1 MNNLEAVEDIILKK
15 GQSPSE
21 ILNYM
26 LYSGG
31 FSGREL
37 AEASVMLKAMIRGS
51 EGRILTFPADI
62 IATGARGIIV
72 QLIKER
78 AFDIVITTCGAL
90 DHDIARTYA
99 KYYRGTYFEDDAK
112 LLKMG
117 FHRLGNVLVPVKNYG
132 ELIENKMQDFLK
144 TKYGLTDTRIP
155 TYRLAWDIGEYMH
168 NDSSLLYWAYKNKIP
183 IIVPGITDGAVG
195 YQLWLYRQSHKNFFV
210 DVLEDETAMSDFV
223 FTKKNLAA
231 LIIGGGI
238 SKHHAIWWSQFI
250 EGLDSAVYLSSAYEY
265 DGSLSGALT
274 KEAISWGKIKP
285 KGKHITVHVDA
296 TIALPF
302 IVHAALFG

>member
-1 MNNLEAVEDIILKK
+1 MNKLEAVKDIILKN
-15 GQSPSE
+15 GQVPLD
-21 ILNYM
+21 ILNNM
-26 LYSGG
+26 IYSGG
-31 FSGREL
+31 FSGREM
-37 AEASVMLKAMIRGS
+37 AEASVMLKAIIHGS
-51 EGRILTFPADI
+51 GGRILTFPADI

-72 QLIKER
+72 QLVKER
-78 AFDIVITTCGAL
+78 AFDLIITTCGAL
-90 DHDIARTYA
+90 DHDIARTYG
-99 KYYRGTYFEDDAK
+99 KYYRGEYYADDAK
-112 LLKMG
+112 LLEMG

-132 ELIENKMQDFLK
+132 KLIESKIQNFLK
-144 TKYGLTDTRIP
+144 TKYGVKDTKIP
-155 TYRLAWDIGEYMH
+155 TYRLAWDIGQYIN
-168 NDSSLLYWAYKNKIP
+168 NDSSLLYWAYKNEIP
-183 IIVPGITDGAVG
+183 IIIPGITDGAVG

-210 DVLEDETAMSDFV
+210 DILEDETVMSDFV
-223 FTKKNLAA
+223 FTKKSLSA

-250 EGLDSAVYLSSAYEY
+250 EGLDAAIYLTSAYEY

>member
-1 MNNLEAVEDIILKK
+1 MNNMESVEDIILKN
-15 GQSPSE
+15 GQTPSE

-26 LYSGG
+26 LNSGG

-37 AEASVMLKAMIRGS
+37 AEASVMLKDVIRGS
-51 EGRILTFPADI
+51 GGRILTFPADI

-72 QLIKER
+72 QLIKEK
-78 AFDIVITTCGAL
+78 AFDLVITTCGAL
-90 DHDIARTYA
+90 DHDIARTYG

-112 LLKMG
+112 LLESG

-132 ELIENKMQDFLK
+132 ELIESKMQDFLK
-144 TKYGLTDTRIP
+144 TKYGLKETKIP

-168 NDSSLLYWAYKNKIP
+168 DNSSLLYWAYKNEVP
-183 IIVPGITDGAVG
+183 VIVPGITDGAVG
-195 YQLWLYRQSHKNFFV
+195 YQLWLYRQSHKNFLV

-223 FTKKNLAA
+223 FTKKSLGA

-250 EGLDSAVYLSSAYEY
+250 EGLDSAVYLTSAYEY

-274 KEAISWGKIKP
+274 KEAVSWGKIKP
-285 KGKHITVHVDA
+285 KGRHVTVHVDA

>member
-132 ELIENKMQDFLK
+132 ELIEIKMQDFLK

>member
-1 MNNLEAVEDIILKK
+1 MNNLEAVEDIILEKA
-15 GQSPSE
+15 QSPSE
-21 ILNYM
+21 ILNNM

-37 AEASVMLKAMIRGS
+37 AEASVMLKAMIHSTG
-51 EGRILTFPADI
+51 GRILTFPADI

-90 DHDIARTYA
+90 DHDIARTYG

-117 FHRLGNVLVPVKNYG
+117 FHRLGNVLVPIKNYG
-132 ELIENKMQDFLK
+132 ELIEIKMQDFLK
-144 TKYGLTDTRIP
+144 TKYGSTETRIP
-155 TYRLAWDIGEYMH
+155 TYRLAWDIGEYIH

-183 IIVPGITDGAVG
+183 IVVPGITDGAVG
-195 YQLWLYRQSHKNFFV
+195 YQLWLYRQSHKNFFI

-231 LIIGGGI
+231 FIIGGGI